1 MALGQCSSRD
11 AHTHLPGPERS
22 RPRCSHTSFNLKTSR
37 ETEGIS
43 LALQRGS
50 GVSVAAYSSTLGHI
64 QDPGH
69 RQLDPATAG
78 VGRVLRSEPGDSCYR
93 PA

>member
-1 MALGQCSSRD
+1 MVLGQRSSRD
-11 AHTHLPGPERS
+11 AYTHLLGPGHS
-22 RPRCSHTSFNLKTSR
+22 RPRCFHTSFSLKTSW

-50 GVSVAAYSSTLGHI
+50 RVSVAAHSSTLGHI

-69 RQLDPATAG
+69 CQLDPATAG
-78 VGRVLRSEPGDSCYR
+78 VGRVLRSEPSDSCYR